1 MRGHPMVLYEDR
13 TSQNFNINV
22 ALYRPEPR

>member
-1 MRGHPMVLYEDR
+1 MRGRQMVLYEDR
-13 TSQNFNINV
+13 TSQNFNANV